1 MSRKKESLSDLK
13 PRPALETPIVMS
25 TPKRTNNSLYHLRER
40 LEKQV
45 QNSQGKPEKQ
55 ISPTLEKLKMTPGL
69 FKSILYYILINMNC
83 NLIDRH
89 DN

>member
-13 PRPALETPIVMS
+13 PHPAIETSIVMS
-25 TPKRTNNSLYHLRER
+25 TPKRTNNALYHLRER

-69 FKSILYYILINMNC
+69 FKSMLYYILINMN
-83 NLIDRH
+83 
-89 DN
+89 